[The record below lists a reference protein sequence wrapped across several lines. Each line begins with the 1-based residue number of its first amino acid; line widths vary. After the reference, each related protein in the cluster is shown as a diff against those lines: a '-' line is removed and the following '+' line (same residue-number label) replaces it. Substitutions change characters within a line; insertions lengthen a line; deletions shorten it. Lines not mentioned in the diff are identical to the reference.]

1 MSMSSQILRLM
12 WRRFSALFTWSCASP
27 NSAWTGGMGERH
39 QPKIE
44 ALEQI
49 AAQAAYDNA
58 CARASQFINCAI
70 ENAVCTVGVADTV
83 EMLKA
88 HIMHLEEFE

>member
-1 MSMSSQILRLM
+1 MAEKHPSK
-12 WRRFSALFTWSCASP
+12 
-27 NSAWTGGMGERH
+27 N
-39 QPKIE
+39 E
-44 ALEQI
+44 ALNQI

-70 ENAVCTVGVADTV
+70 ENSVCTVGVADTV